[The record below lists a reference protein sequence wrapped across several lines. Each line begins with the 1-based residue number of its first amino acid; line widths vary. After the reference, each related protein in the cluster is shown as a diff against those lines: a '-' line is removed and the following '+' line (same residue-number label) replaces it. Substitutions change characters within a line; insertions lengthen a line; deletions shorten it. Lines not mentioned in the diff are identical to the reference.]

1 MMKKNNL
8 FKIIFALLGTS
19 VVLWQLLAS
28 GYVLTL
34 DMVFGSHI
42 DLATSAGDLLNT
54 HPVWWLLSILTT
66 IFSGWFAQKIL
77 LITIF
82 FLLFYFPLYYFSKIF
97 KFEKTYG
104 AEYIVSVFFVISPF
118 IYERF
123 LAGQWLVIFG
133 TAMLFPITAY
143 VIEFSLNLNLKSTLK
158 LLVSILFLGM
168 ISIHILIMVLILMII
183 TFLVV
188 AIYQKF
194 SFKFIKQIVILTLS
208 FLVFSS
214 YWLVP
219 ALINKNGT
227 PLSNFN
233 SEHWEAF
240 RTAEND
246 KFGGVIGNVLSL
258 HGFWGESEPWIEN
271 FVLPKDNHTV
281 FVVMFS
287 LLFLLI
293 LYGILKSLKDDSHRK
308 TSILLVSFVLISI
321 IFSSGVGDSVFKNL
335 NLWLF
340 ENVYFWTG
348 FRDSQ
353 KWSAIILLGYSL
365 FLGIGSN
372 YILKSWKYKKTFFII
387 LFMIP
392 VLYTPMMLLGFFG
405 QLKTSQYPESWS
417 EINNVLK
424 QDENCKALFL
434 PWHQYY
440 SLKFN
445 HEILT
450 ANPSNKYFDCEI
462 WHSLNMGIGDI
473 KTPEGHSEDYY
484 VIEKAITS
492 NELESREKTINLLKE
507 YNFKY
512 IIFTDDVIDEDD
524 FTYPFLQSMSLE
536 KVINI
541 DGANLYKIL
550 YNKVN

>member
-1 MMKKNNL
+1 MMKNNL

-34 DMVFGSHI
+34 DMVFGPHV
-42 DLATSAGDLLNT
+42 DLVRNTGDLLNT
-54 HPVWWLLSILTT
+54 YPVWWLLSILTT
-66 IFSGWFAQKIL
+66 FFSGWFAQKIL
-77 LITIF
+77 LVTIF
-82 FLLFYFPLYYFSKIF
+82 FLLFYLPIYYFDKIF
-97 KFEKTYG
+97 KLKETHG
-104 AEYIVSVFFVISPF
+104 AEYIVSVFFVINPF

-143 VIEFSLNLNLKSTLK
+143 VIEFSRNLNLKSTLK
-158 LLVSILFLGM
+158 LLISILFLGM

-194 SFKFIKQIVILTLS
+194 SFKFIKQIIILALS

-219 ALINKNGT
+219 ALINNNGT
-227 PLSNFN
+227 PLSNFS

-240 RTAEND
+240 RTAENA

-258 HGFWGESEPWIEN
+258 HGFWGESEPWIED

-281 FVVMFS
+281 FIVLFS
-287 LLFLLI
+287 SLFLLI

-308 TSILLVSFVLISI
+308 TSILLVIFVLISI
-321 IFSSGVGDSVFKNL
+321 IFSSGVGDSVFENL

-372 YILKSWKYKKTFFII
+372 YTLENFKYKKTIFAI
-387 LFMIP
+387 LFLIP
-392 VLYTPMMLLGFFG
+392 ILYTPMMLLGFSG

-417 EINNVLK
+417 EINDVLK

-445 HEILT
+445 HKILT
-450 ANPSNKYFDCEI
+450 ANPSKKYFDCEI

-473 KTPEGHSEDYY
+473 KTPEGYSEDYY